1 MTVSLRLR
9 GVYVPLVTPF
19 GPDGKVALDSVER
32 LAHECLDAGAAG
44 LVALGTTGEPATL
57 DAAEKEAVIDTC
69 AAVCRERGAA
79 LIVGAGSNST
89 ADSVRALR
97 ALGQRPAVVASLS
110 VVPYYTRPSEQGIL
124 EHFRTLA
131 AESPVPVIVYNIPYR
146 TGRAVSAEGLLA
158 LAATPNIAGVKHAVG
173 GIDQDTLDL
182 LAAAPDGFAV
192 LCGDDAYLY
201 PMLCLGGTGGI
212 LAAAHVCTERFV
224 RMVEAV
230 LSGDLAAGRT
240 LARRL
245 QPLVTAL
252 FAEPNPAVTKGVLHA
267 QGRIPSPSLRAP
279 MTPASP
285 AAVDRALAA
294 IDQIGP

>member
-1 MTVSLRLR
+1 MTASLRLR

-173 GIDQDTLDL
+173 
-182 LAAAPDGFAV
+182 
-192 LCGDDAYLY
+192 
-201 PMLCLGGTGGI
+201 
-212 LAAAHVCTERFV
+212 
-224 RMVEAV
+224 
-230 LSGDLAAGRT
+230 RT

-285 AAVDRALAA
+285 TAVDRALAA

>member
-1 MTVSLRLR
+1 MTASLRLR

-192 LCGDDAYLY
+192 LCGDDAYL
-201 PMLCLGGTGGI
+201 
-212 LAAAHVCTERFV
+212 AAAHICTERFV

-285 AAVDRALAA
+285 TAVDRALAT